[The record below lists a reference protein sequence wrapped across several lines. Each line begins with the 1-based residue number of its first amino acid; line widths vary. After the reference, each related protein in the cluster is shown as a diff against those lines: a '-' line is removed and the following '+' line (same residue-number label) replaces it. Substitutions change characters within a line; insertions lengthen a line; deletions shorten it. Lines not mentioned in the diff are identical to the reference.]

1 MSKLIQNVSFESFKT
16 FCVENGVPG
25 AEAFTTDFLTF
36 NGSVAG
42 GVANGAITQPADV
55 KLSDEYDYYLTEIRG
70 SASMGHFTTTGATT
84 IGGVAFIPDVE
95 ANHLGFT
102 LNSDGRNRPSLFRGG
117 ASGTGV
123 IPFSQVMSGLGQP
136 FEFPAPA
143 AFSGR
148 EKVQCVVSFIG
159 TYNVAALAATCEF
172 SITVTC
178 AIIKSAMLVEWE
190 RYLKQTRGR

>member
-1 MSKLIQNVSFESFKT
+1 VSKLIQNVSFESFKT

-42 GVANGAITQPADV
+42 GVANGLITQPPDV

-70 SASMGHFTTTGATT
+70 SGTFLNAAAVAIGATPYMP
-84 IGGVAFIPDVE
+84 IIE
-95 ANHLGFT
+95 SNHLGFT

-123 IPFSQVMSGLGQP
+123 IPFAQVMSQGLALP

-159 TYNVAALAATCEF
+159 TFNPAAVAAVTEF
-172 SITVTC
+172 AITVTC
-178 AIIKSAMLVEWE
+178 AIIKSQLLVEWD
-190 RYLKQTRGR
+190 RYLKSMRGR